1 LQTLKNMLISL
12 GVAAEV
18 GQVFSVYEKSITGNF
33 VAFYRAESME
43 EKEMDGYEYVAIDAL
58 AEVNF
63 ASSDITSMVTR
74 FVHEKNNGV
83 FRLYVGN
90 ELEGD
95 IR

>member
-1 LQTLKNMLISL
+1 
-12 GVAAEV
+12 
-18 GQVFSVYEKSITGNF
+18 
-33 VAFYRAESME
+33 ME

-58 AEVNF
+58 TELNF